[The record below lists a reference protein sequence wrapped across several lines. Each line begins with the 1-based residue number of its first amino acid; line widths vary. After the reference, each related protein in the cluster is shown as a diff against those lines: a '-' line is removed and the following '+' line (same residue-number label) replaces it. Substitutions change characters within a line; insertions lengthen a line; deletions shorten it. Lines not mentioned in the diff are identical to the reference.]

1 MIMTWLQNGI
11 IVNHWALCIHI
22 DQNYDEVAEQQDF
35 IAFWDSTKEY
45 GDTAEAQTAALWVN
59 KLVVHTFQG
68 IMPPSNKNQYSIPV
82 QCVCLTHH
90 MAAALREGEL
100 MHHVLITAKRND

>member
-1 MIMTWLQNGI
+1 MDNENYFNLFYESWPELIDWQIFMIMTWLQNGI

-45 GDTAEAQTAALWVN
+45 GDTAEAQTAAL
-59 KLVVHTFQG
+59 
-68 IMPPSNKNQYSIPV
+68 
-82 QCVCLTHH
+82 
-90 MAAALREGEL
+90 
-100 MHHVLITAKRND
+100 